1 MPYTPTHDAIARV
14 NPLKEF
20 PSSVIVERALG
31 RRKLGMGGPEG
42 HCYMSAVRRVRSVSL
57 RTHLFRCQPTYLL
70 KACGTLKPTTC
81 VSTKEEQK
89 IDVRSLLTEALQ
101 SPCSSEQQRLL
112 GIRVKLSWMFATAHG
127 VFKLSFR
134 LVNQSYGAFPFSSAF
149 GSPINGTARR
159 TAEMRADSKQGQS
172 TITTGQTRRAFVGGD
187 SEVDT

>member
-89 IDVRSLLTEALQ
+89 IRASH
-101 SPCSSEQQRLL
+101 SS
-112 GIRVKLSWMFATAHG
+112 GF
-127 VFKLSFR
+127 
-134 LVNQSYGAFPFSSAF
+134 
-149 GSPINGTARR
+149 
-159 TAEMRADSKQGQS
+159 
-172 TITTGQTRRAFVGGD
+172 AFVLGLNLGWPPAKCPK
-187 SEVDT
+187 SALKQEPNQL